1 MKLKD
6 EGLRFTTASIPYIPV
21 MKPNT
26 SFAGKKVE
34 TSYKEYDIATDE
46 NGNVCLGEFN
56 KYTEVSPE
64 PISTLIEEYCKM
76 IEEMKKRRFSCRRNR
91 FFKAL

>member
-6 EGLRFTTASIPYIPV
+6 EGLEFTSLSMPYIPI

-26 SFAGKKVE
+26 SFAAKKVA

-46 NGNVCLGEFN
+46 NSNVCLGKFN
-56 KYTEVSPE
+56 IVPLLPLVGLRAKQNGMPAY
-64 PISTLIEEYCKM
+64 L
-76 IEEMKKRRFSCRRNR
+76 F
-91 FFKAL
+91 

>member
-6 EGLRFTTASIPYIPV
+6 EGLEFTSLSMPYIPV

-26 SFAGKKVE
+26 SFAAKKVE

-46 NGNVCLGEFN
+46 NGNVCLGKFN
-56 KYTEVSPE
+56 IVPLLPLVGLRAKQNGMPAY
-64 PISTLIEEYCKM
+64 L
-76 IEEMKKRRFSCRRNR
+76 F
-91 FFKAL
+91 

>member
-6 EGLRFTTASIPYIPV
+6 EGLEFTSLSIPYIPI

-26 SFAGKKVE
+26 SCAAKKVA
-34 TSYKEYDIATDE
+34 TSYKEYDIVTDE

-56 KYTEVSPE
+56 IVPLLPLVGLRAKQNGMPAY
-64 PISTLIEEYCKM
+64 L
-76 IEEMKKRRFSCRRNR
+76 F
-91 FFKAL
+91 

>member
-26 SFAGKKVE
+26 SFAGKRVA

-46 NGNVCLGEFN
+46 NGNVCLGKFN
-56 KYTEVSPE
+56 IVPLLPLVGLRAKQ
-64 PISTLIEEYCKM
+64 
-76 IEEMKKRRFSCRRNR
+76 KRMSAYLF
-91 FFKAL
+91 

>member
-6 EGLRFTTASIPYIPV
+6 EGLEFTSLSMPYIPI

-26 SFAGKKVE
+26 SFAAKKVA

-46 NGNVCLGEFN
+46 NGNVCLGKFN
-56 KYTEVSPE
+56 IVPLLPLVGLRAKQNGMPAY
-64 PISTLIEEYCKM
+64 L
-76 IEEMKKRRFSCRRNR
+76 F
-91 FFKAL
+91 

>member
-6 EGLRFTTASIPYIPV
+6 EGLEFTSLSMPYIPI

-26 SFAGKKVE
+26 SFAAKKVA

-46 NGNVCLGEFN
+46 NGNVCLGKFN
-56 KYTEVSPE
+56 IVPLLPLVGLRAKQKGMSAY
-64 PISTLIEEYCKM
+64 L
-76 IEEMKKRRFSCRRNR
+76 F
-91 FFKAL
+91 

>member
-26 SFAGKKVE
+26 SFAGKKVA

-46 NGNVCLGEFN
+46 NGNVCLGKFN
-56 KYTEVSPE
+56 IVPLLPFVGLELSKMGCPHIYFKNIIKWKEV
-64 PISTLIEEYCKM
+64 I
-76 IEEMKKRRFSCRRNR
+76 
-91 FFKAL
+91 

>member
-6 EGLRFTTASIPYIPV
+6 EGLEFTSLSMPYIPI

-26 SFAGKKVE
+26 SFAAKKVE

-46 NGNVCLGEFN
+46 NGNVCLGKFN
-56 KYTEVSPE
+56 IVPLLPLVGLRAKQNGMPAY
-64 PISTLIEEYCKM
+64 L
-76 IEEMKKRRFSCRRNR
+76 F
-91 FFKAL
+91 

>member
-6 EGLRFTTASIPYIPV
+6 EGLEFTSLSIPYIPI

-26 SFAGKKVE
+26 SFAAKKVA
-34 TSYKEYDIATDE
+34 TSYKEYDIVTDE

-56 KYTEVSPE
+56 IVPLLPLVGLRAKQNGMPAY
-64 PISTLIEEYCKM
+64 L
-76 IEEMKKRRFSCRRNR
+76 F
-91 FFKAL
+91 

>member
-26 SFAGKKVE
+26 SFAGKRVA

-46 NGNVCLGEFN
+46 NGNVCLGKFN
-56 KYTEVSPE
+56 IVPLLFLVGLRAKQKGMSAY
-64 PISTLIEEYCKM
+64 L
-76 IEEMKKRRFSCRRNR
+76 F
-91 FFKAL
+91 

>member
-26 SFAGKKVE
+26 SFAAKKVV

-46 NGNVCLGEFN
+46 NGNVCLGKFN
-56 KYTEVSPE
+56 IVPLLPLVGLRAKQKGMSAY
-64 PISTLIEEYCKM
+64 L
-76 IEEMKKRRFSCRRNR
+76 F
-91 FFKAL
+91 

>member
-26 SFAGKKVE
+26 SFAGKKVA

-46 NGNVCLGEFN
+46 NGNVCLGKFN
-56 KYTEVSPE
+56 IVPLLPLVGLRAKQ
-64 PISTLIEEYCKM
+64 
-76 IEEMKKRRFSCRRNR
+76 KRMSAYLF
-91 FFKAL
+91 

>member
-1 MKLKD
+1 MMKLKD

-26 SFAGKKVE
+26 SFAGKRVA

-46 NGNVCLGEFN
+46 NGNVCLGKFN
-56 KYTEVSPE
+56 IVPLLPLVGLRAKQ
-64 PISTLIEEYCKM
+64 
-76 IEEMKKRRFSCRRNR
+76 KRMSAYLF
-91 FFKAL
+91 